1 MSCKKGG
8 FVTLR
13 HNEVRDIVAT
23 LLSDVCKD
31 VKLEPSLLTLNRD
44 KQTMRKTGKT
54 NNELRLDICARS
66 FWARKHSLTL
76 GFLIQTLEFTQ
87 NRLWSN
93 VGLER
98 KRKETQPL
106 HQNNGSGWN
115 WWRNRRRRESFFLVT
130 GNITVVEKWNWKIKS
145 DILDTIQRKFCT
157 TQKFV
162 VVFKRLPTSI
172 KNNWWKL
179 LYKQYIWLFL
189 DSGSLSL

>member
-13 HNEVRDIVAT
+13 HNEVRDIVAA

-31 VKLEPSLLTLNRD
+31 VKLEPSLLTLNGD

-66 FWARKHSLTL
+66 FWARRQSLTL

-93 VGLER
+93 VVLER
-98 KRKETQPL
+98 KRKETQLL
-106 HQNNGSGWN
+106 HQNNGSGSN

-130 GNITVVEKWNWKIKS
+130 DNITVVEKWNWKIKS

>member
-23 LLSDVCKD
+23 LLSDVSKD
-31 VKLEPSLLTLNRD
+31 VKLEPSLLTLNGD

-93 VGLER
+93 VVLER
-98 KRKETQPL
+98 KRKETQLL
-106 HQNNGSGWN
+106 HQNNGSGSN
-115 WWRNRRRRESFFLVT
+115 WWRNRR
-130 GNITVVEKWNWKIKS
+130 
-145 DILDTIQRKFCT
+145 

-189 DSGSLSL
+189 DSGRLSL

>member
-23 LLSDVCKD
+23 LLSDVSKD
-31 VKLEPSLLTLNRD
+31 VKLEPSLLTLNGD

-87 NRLWSN
+87 NRL
-93 VGLER
+93 
-98 KRKETQPL
+98 
-106 HQNNGSGWN
+106 
-115 WWRNRRRRESFFLVT
+115 
-130 GNITVVEKWNWKIKS
+130 
-145 DILDTIQRKFCT
+145 
-157 TQKFV
+157 
-162 VVFKRLPTSI
+162 
-172 KNNWWKL
+172 
-179 LYKQYIWLFL
+179 
-189 DSGSLSL
+189 